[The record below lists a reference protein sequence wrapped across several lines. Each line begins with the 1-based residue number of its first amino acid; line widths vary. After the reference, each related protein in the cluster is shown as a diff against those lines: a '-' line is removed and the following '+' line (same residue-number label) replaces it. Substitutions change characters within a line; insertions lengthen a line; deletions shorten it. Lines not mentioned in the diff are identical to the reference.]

1 MIKRHQLAYARD
13 RLFKGK
19 VLIIYGPRQAGKT
32 TFAEMLLKDI
42 DQKILRLNGDEADVR
57 ELLGKPNITQLS
69 QIIGDYQVLFLDE
82 AQRIP
87 EAGLVIKLIT
97 DHFKDVQVVAT
108 GSSAF
113 ELAGKVNEP
122 LTGRKYEIILLP
134 LSYRELKDH
143 HGLLEEKR
151 LLEQRLIYGAYPE
164 VVNEQE
170 NAEEHLRLLANS
182 YLYKDLFMLE
192 QVKKPRLLEKIVKAL
207 ALQVGS
213 EVNMSEIAQLVQA
226 DSKTVEKYIGLLE
239 QAFVVFVLPA
249 FSGNLRNEIKK
260 GKKVYF
266 YDNGIINAIT
276 GNFLPLRNRSDVGA
290 LWENYVISER
300 KKRNIQQRIAV
311 QGMYFWRTAQ
321 QQEIDFVEQTP
332 NGLLAAEIKWNPKQA
347 DRIPLTFRKTY
358 PDAAISI
365 ITPEH
370 NDDFLG

>member
-370 NDDFLG
+370 NDDF